1 MYWCTHNGPVSSS
14 GARVELS
21 TGLCRVLAATAVID
35 LVIAML
41 FMLDPELGTAP
52 WPTPIAPTLVR
63 FIGAI
68 LLGNAAGAVMV
79 AKHGTWEGARALF
92 TVALV
97 YGIAALVAVTAQ
109 LAIVGGPSSLW
120 IYVVVVAIFVVP
132 IAGITSTYERR
143 SARDR
148 PSR

>member
-1 MYWCTHNGPVSSS
+1 MRPVSSS
-14 GARVELS
+14 GSVELS
-21 TGLCRVLAATAVID
+21 RGLRRVLAGTAVID

-68 LLGNAAGAVMV
+68 LLGNAAGAFLV

-97 YGIAALVAVTAQ
+97 YGITALVAVTAQ

-132 IAGITSTYERR
+132 IAGIMWTYERR
-143 SARDR
+143 SSGQLPD
-148 PSR
+148 

>member
-1 MYWCTHNGPVSSS
+1 M
-14 GARVELS
+14 S
-21 TGLCRVLAATAVID
+21 TDGVRMTDWLRRVLLGTAVID

-68 LLGNAAGAVMV
+68 LLGNAAGAAVV
-79 AKHGTWEGARALF
+79 AKQGTWEGARALF

-97 YGIAALVAVTAQ
+97 YGIAALIAVTTQ
-109 LAIVGGPSSLW
+109 LTVVGGPSSLW

-132 IAGITSTYERR
+132 IALIIWSYEQRSANAGGRR
-143 SARDR
+143 SGQLSD
-148 PSR
+148 

>member
-1 MYWCTHNGPVSSS
+1 MGGVSSQNK
-14 GARVELS
+14 VELS
-21 TGLCRVLAATAVID
+21 AGLRWVLAGTAVID

-41 FMLDPELGTAP
+41 FMLDPELDSAP
-52 WPTPIAPTLVR
+52 WPTDIAPTLVR

-68 LLGNAAGAVMV
+68 LLGNAAGALVV

-97 YGIAALVAVTAQ
+97 YGVAALVAVPAQ

-120 IYVVVVAIFVVP
+120 IYVVIVAIFVVP
-132 IAGITSTYERR
+132 IAGIMLTYERR
-143 SARDR
+143 SRQLSD
-148 PSR
+148 

>member
-1 MYWCTHNGPVSSS
+1 VSS
-14 GARVELS
+14 GARVDLS
-21 TGLCRVLAATAVID
+21 SGLRRVLAGTALID

-41 FMLDPELGTAP
+41 FMLDPELDTAP

-68 LLGNAAGAVMV
+68 LLGNAAGAVVV
-79 AKHGTWEGARALF
+79 AKRGTWEGARALF

-97 YGIAALVAVTAQ
+97 YGVAALIAVPAQ
-109 LAIVGGPSSLW
+109 LALVGGPSSLW

-132 IAGITSTYERR
+132 IAGIMWTYERR

-148 PSR
+148 PETSRE